1 MVALTAAR
9 NTPQRQTPRT
19 RTVPVAANAVVQQGG
34 QAQINA
40 AGYAVPATATV
51 ANITIGMAK
60 ASVNN
65 TGGANGALT
74 VDVDRGVFRF
84 NNSTSTDLIGRTEI
98 GANVYVVD
106 DQTVAKTNGG
116 GTRPVAGKCFD
127 VDASGVWVEYL

>member
-1 MVALTAAR
+1 VI
-9 NTPQRQTPRT
+9 
-19 RTVPVAANAVVQQGG
+19 QQGG
-34 QAQINA
+34 QVQINA
-40 AGYAVPATATV
+40 AGFAVPATATA

-84 NNSTSTDLIGRTEI
+84 GNSAAADLIARTEI
-98 GANVYVVD
+98 SSTVYVVD
-106 DQTVAKTNGG
+106 DQTVAKTNSG
-116 GTRPVAGKCFD
+116 GTRPAAGKCFD